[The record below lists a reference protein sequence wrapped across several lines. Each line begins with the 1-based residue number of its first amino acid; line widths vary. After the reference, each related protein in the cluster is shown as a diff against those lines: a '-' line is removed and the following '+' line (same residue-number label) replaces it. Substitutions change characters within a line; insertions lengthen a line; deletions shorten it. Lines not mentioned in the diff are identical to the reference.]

1 MEMKGFPRCTHERDG
16 SVFERWVV
24 HNVEPN
30 TSQTTSLAPFHGS
43 YPDLAAL
50 GLPSPRYPLTYS
62 KVLIESKISHK
73 YTAQVC
79 YDSR

>member
-1 MEMKGFPRCTHERDG
+1 MF
-16 SVFERWVV
+16 FERWVV

-30 TSQTTSLAPFHGS
+30 TSQTTSLASLFMVP
-43 YPDLAAL
+43 YDLAAL

-73 YTAQVC
+73 YIAQVC
-79 YDSR
+79 YDLR